1 MKKRILS
8 VLMSAVLL
16 TACTGQVAAAAGLTV
31 TKGETAIDTQDKATI
46 INGRTYVPFH
56 FIIDAFYPQAKIS
69 WELGKAVVR
78 DTDLELVLQPG
89 ARYMICNG
97 RYLYTPDSMYMEDG
111 GLMVPLRILCTAL
124 GIGVAWDAANRL
136 AILTPGSGPIQHG
149 DEFYDEEDLYW
160 LSHVIYAESGNQS
173 LEGKIAVGNVVMNR
187 LESPNFPN
195 TIKGVLYQRNQFST
209 VSNGTIYLTPNEQS
223 VVAAKLVL
231 EGVNTAG
238 DSLFF
243 VNPKLSPNS
252 WASRN
257 RTYVAT
263 IGAHAFFA

>member
-1 MKKRILS
+1 ML
-8 VLMSAVLL
+8 A
-16 TACTGQVAAAAGLTV
+16 
-31 TKGETAIDTQDKATI
+31 
-46 INGRTYVPFH
+46 
-56 FIIDAFYPQAKIS
+56 
-69 WELGKAVVR
+69 KAVVR

-111 GLMVPLRILCTAL
+111 ELMVPLRILCTAL

-187 LESPNFPN
+187 LASSDFPN
-195 TIKGVLYQRNQFST
+195 TIYGVIFDDRWGGQFEP
-209 VSNGTIYLTPNEQS
+209 VSNGTIHQTPTEES
-223 VVAAKLVL
+223 VLAARLVL
-231 EGVNTAG
+231 DGADAAG
-238 DSLFF
+238 DSLYFLAPALTS
-243 VNPKLSPNS
+243 NH
-252 WASRN
+252 WIMEN
-257 RTYVAT
+257 RDYVMT
-263 IGAHAFFA
+263 IGVHHFYR